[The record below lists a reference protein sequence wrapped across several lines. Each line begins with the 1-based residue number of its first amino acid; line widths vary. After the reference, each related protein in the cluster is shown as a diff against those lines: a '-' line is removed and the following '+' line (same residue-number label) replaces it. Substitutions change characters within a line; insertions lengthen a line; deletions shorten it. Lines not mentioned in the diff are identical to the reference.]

1 MEELRSTDALD
12 NEIRNDARRKTEQI
26 LARAEET
33 ARSLIDNVK
42 QKVQEEENLAQKNS
56 DERLAIY
63 KKNKEASLP
72 LKKQR
77 YLVLN
82 IHNAVID
89 AMNEYFDGLKE
100 AERLDVI
107 RILVERSKDLLA
119 GKTFDAVIIGF
130 KKTTADRML
139 KKVLG
144 KSYASSSTGEAFLI
158 ADEAVKGFN
167 RREGIILKSDDGSMV
182 CRFTLDEKIKEILD
196 KYSRELAETLFCG
209 RIPE

>member
-12 NEIRNDARRKTEQI
+12 NEIRNDARRKAEQI

-72 LKKQR
+72 LEKQR

>member
-12 NEIRNDARRKTEQI
+12 NEIRNDARRKAEQI

-72 LKKQR
+72 LEKQR

-107 RILVERSKDLLA
+107 RVLVERSKDLLA
-119 GKTFDAVIIGF
+119 GKTFNAVIIGF

>member
-12 NEIRNDARRKTEQI
+12 NEIRNDARRKAEQI

-72 LKKQR
+72 LEKQR

-82 IHNAVID
+82 IHNAVIN

>member
-12 NEIRNDARRKTEQI
+12 NEIRNDARRKAEQI

-72 LKKQR
+72 LEKQR

-119 GKTFDAVIIGF
+119 GKTFNAVIIGF